1 MKYSHFP
8 VLLLAFLVTG
18 DLDAQEIKS
27 PEQYFG
33 HVMGADRK
41 LIDWTQITEYLRYL
55 GERSDRVVVEDLGK
69 STLGKP
75 FLLVIIAHSDNIAS
89 LDRQMAIQ
97 QALGRGVE
105 MTAAESA
112 KMIAEGKTV
121 VLITLNIHATEI
133 AASQESVELAWELA
147 TRTDDR
153 VLKILNNVIILMV
166 PSLNPDGQQMIV
178 DYYRETLGTASEGAS
193 FPGLYHHYA
202 GHDNNR
208 DWFFFNLA
216 ESRNV
221 SKVLYHDW
229 FPEIIMDQHQMG
241 RRSARLFLPPY
252 QDPINPNVHP
262 RLTAATNML
271 GKYVAADLTD
281 RGFSGVVTGTIF
293 NAFFEGTMSKT
304 PLWHNRIGILT
315 EAASTRYAT
324 PTFHPK
330 SSLAGMDRAL
340 NEYRPQTNFPMPW
353 PGGWWRLRDIIEYEK
368 AATYAILDLAA
379 TYKTRYKTTFY
390 ELNREA
396 IVKGLSEPPYAWVL
410 PADQHDPSAA
420 IELLRRLR
428 FGNVEIYRAT
438 SEVNTGSEVV
448 PAGAFVVPLAQA
460 NRPYIKDLMEV
471 QHYPDMRLYPGGP
484 PVPPYDLTTWSL
496 PLMMGVKVLAANQPV
511 TASLEKVDEPTWN
524 FPPTDGKAKAYYL
537 ERRWTGAY
545 ALVNELLKA
554 KSKVGTLTQAAQV
567 SGKTLP
573 KGTFV
578 ITSSKGNRSI
588 LARASAKYEL
598 QLIPASSAPKSRSIK
613 AAKIAIYGPYLP
625 AYDEGWTRYIF
636 DQFGF
641 DYTVLRNKDFASLRT
656 LKQYDVL
663 IMPSMSNSR
672 IVDGKWSEDDEEI
685 VGEPLMPEKYRGGIG
700 ADGVDNLKQ
709 FILDGGKALFLGGSG
724 NLAIDKLNLPAKNV
738 LKDMQRDDF
747 FAPGTIFEV
756 ALDMTSSLTYGMEP
770 NAFIYFI
777 RDPAYTLQVGMT
789 RQKEIAVYGPR
800 NVLKSGWVLGEQNL
814 FNRVA
819 LAEIQAGKGEAILYG
834 FRTQNRGQ
842 TYGTFKLLFNA
853 LYKN

>member
-1 MKYSHFP
+1 MKITHLP
-8 VLLLAFLVTG
+8 ALLLALLVSA
-18 DLDAQEIKS
+18 DLSAQEIQS

-41 LIDWTQITEYLRYL
+41 LIDWSQITKYMRYIDKL
-55 GERSDRVVVEDLGK
+55 SDRVVLRQLGT

-75 FLLVIIAHSDNIAS
+75 FLMMIIAHEDNIAN

-97 QALGRGVE
+97 KALGRGVE

-112 KMIAEGKTV
+112 SLIDEGKTV

-133 AASQESVELAWELA
+133 AASQESVELVWELA

-153 VLKILNNVIILMV
+153 VTKILDNVIILLV

-178 DYYRETLGTASEGAS
+178 DYYRETLGTESEGAS

-208 DWFFFNLA
+208 DWFFFNLD

-221 SKVLYHDW
+221 AKVLYHDW
-229 FPEIIMDQHQMG
+229 YPEIVFDQHQMG
-241 RRSARLFLPPY
+241 SRSARLFMPPY

-262 RLTAATNML
+262 RLTASTNML
-271 GKYVAADLTD
+271 GKYVASDLTD
-281 RGFSGVVTGTIF
+281 RGFSGVVTGTVF

-304 PLWHNRIGILT
+304 PLWHNRIGILS

-330 SSLAGMDRAL
+330 SSMTGMDRAL
-340 NEYRPQTNFPMPW
+340 NDYMAQTNFPMPW
-353 PGGWWRLRDIIEYEK
+353 PGGWWRLRNIVEYEK

-379 TYKTRYKTTFY
+379 TYKKKYKTTFY

-396 IVKGLSEPPYAWVL
+396 IEKGLSEPPYAWVF
-410 PADQHDPSAA
+410 PADQHDPSAT

-428 FGNVEIYRAT
+428 FGNVEVYRAT
-438 SEVNTGSEVV
+438 SEVNTGHEIV

-471 QHYPDMRLYPGGP
+471 HHYPDMRLYPGGP
-484 PVPPYDLTTWSL
+484 PAPPYDLTTWSL
-496 PLMMGVKVLAANQPV
+496 PLMMGVKVLAANVPL
-511 TASLEKVDEPTWN
+511 TATLQKMDKPTWG
-524 FPPTDGKAKAYYL
+524 FTATDGMAKIYYL
-537 ERRWTGAY
+537 ERRWTGSY

-554 KSKVGTLTQAAQV
+554 KSKVARLTQAAQV
-567 SGKTLP
+567 DGKWLP
-573 KGTFV
+573 EGTFV

-588 LARASAKYEL
+588 LSGAAAKHEL
-598 QLIPASSAPKSRSIK
+598 QLIPASSAPATKPVK
-613 AAKIAIYGPYLP
+613 AAKIGLYGPYLP
-625 AYDEGWTRYIF
+625 AYDEGWSRYLF

-641 DYTVLRNKDFASLRT
+641 DYKVLRNKDFASLRT

-663 IMPSMSNSR
+663 IIPSMGNSS
-672 IVDGKWSEDDEEI
+672 IVDGKRGENDVDQI
-685 VGEPLMPEKYRGGIG
+685 DEPLMPEEYRGGIG
-700 ADGVDNLKQ
+700 SDGVDNLKQ
-709 FILDGGKALFLGGSG
+709 FLVDGGKILFLGASG
-724 NLAIDKLNLPAKNV
+724 NLAIDKLKLPVKNV
-738 LKDMQRDDF
+738 LKDMDRSKF
-747 FAPGTIFEV
+747 FAPGTLFEV
-756 ALDMTSSLTYGMEP
+756 TLDMSSPLTYGMEP
-770 NAFIYFI
+770 TASIYFI
-777 RDPAYTLQVGMT
+777 RDPAYTLQVSASMQRET
-789 RQKEIAVYGPR
+789 AVYGPR
-800 NVLKSGWVLGEQNL
+800 NVLKSGWVLGESNL

-834 FRTQNRGQ
+834 FRTQNRAQ

-853 LYKN
+853 LYK